1 MRASNGGCQEILYG
15 INPVREA
22 LRHGGVDIREIWVTD
37 GRGGAPL
44 TEILEQAR
52 QRGIP
57 VAYRRREELDRRS
70 GVRSHQGLVA
80 VGRAFAYADLE
91 EVVANRHEAFRHG
104 CLLILDG
111 VLDPQNL
118 GSLIRTAHCFGVNG
132 VIIPENR
139 AAAVSPAAVKASAG
153 AAGHIPVARVVNLVQ
168 TIQLLKDRGFW
179 IYGADT
185 RGGRQ
190 PEELV
195 IEGDIALVMG
205 SEGKGIRP
213 LVRRQ
218 LDFPLSIPLVGCLDS
233 LNVSVA
239 AGIILHAIMK
249 QRTRQ

>member
-1 MRASNGGCQEILYG
+1 MGASNGGCQEILYG

-22 LRHGGVDIREIWVTD
+22 LRHGGVDIREIWVTE
-37 GRGGAPL
+37 GRRGTPL
-44 TEILEQAR
+44 AEVLEQAR
-52 QRGIP
+52 QKGIP
-57 VAYRRREELDRRS
+57 VTYRRREELDRRA

-80 VGRAFAYADLE
+80 VGRAFAYADLDE
-91 EVVANRHEAFRHG
+91 AVANRHEAFRHS

-111 VLDPQNL
+111 ILDPQNL

-139 AAAVSPAAVKASAG
+139 AAAVTPATVKASAG
-153 AAGHIPVARVVNLVQ
+153 AAGYIPVARVVNLVQ
-168 TIQLLKDRGFW
+168 TIQALKDRGFW
-179 IYGADT
+179 IYGADA

-190 PEELV
+190 PEELM

-218 LDFPLSIPLVGCLDS
+218 LDFSLSVPLAGRVDS

-239 AGIILHAIMK
+239 AGIILHAIMR
-249 QRTRQ
+249 QRARQ